1 MTNIEHVPCAG
12 LSIEQA
18 GRKHSERVDGYD
30 AGNGFAQ
37 SGTGTN
43 MQAQLNERTNV
54 LVACDQNTERWLRM
68 VLTSS
73 NKLTYVSELH
83 TVQGLVHSRRFDF
96 IIASIYFSGFRMF
109 DVLKAARQS
118 ELNATTPFLCI
129 RSNASSLAA
138 YADRSTKLA
147 LRCLGANYFL
157 DVSDAEL
164 DSSASQ
170 RQKLRQQLEALIN
183 NRLSLVGPDRSILE
197 PALQTSKSRLSE

>member
-1 MTNIEHVPCAG
+1 
-12 LSIEQA
+12 
-18 GRKHSERVDGYD
+18 
-30 AGNGFAQ
+30 
-37 SGTGTN
+37 
-43 MQAQLNERTNV
+43 MQAQLHQKTNV
-54 LVACDQNTERWLRM
+54 LIACDQNTERWLRM
-68 VLTSS
+68 VLSAS
-73 NKLTYVSELH
+73 NKLTYVSELV
-83 TVQGLVHSRRFDF
+83 TVENLLRSREFDF

-164 DSSASQ
+164 DRSASQ
-170 RQKLRQQLEALIN
+170 RAKLRQQLEALIGN
-183 NRLSLVGPDRSILE
+183 KLNLVAPDLSILE
-197 PALQTSKSRLSE
+197 PARQRSKSRLSE